1 MFVSDAEGL
10 LVEMCMHCS
19 ICDVHTTPGGFYIWV
34 MPFSFRQYYIS
45 QHLWLNSESSTSRCI
60 QGSEFSSTPTHHS
73 FWGWGLTSAG
83 FFGLEAG
90 VPGLLPFL
98 LEEQKEVEG
107 PKQTQTLWLTETVE
121 TLKLTNLGSTHFHY
135 QTCRCCLR
143 TWDVSSCNILQKRGQ
158 TQ

>member
-1 MFVSDAEGL
+1 MQRVL
-10 LVEMCMHCS
+10 LVEMHALL
-19 ICDVHTTPGGFYIWV
+19 
-34 MPFSFRQYYIS
+34 
-45 QHLWLNSESSTSRCI
+45 HLWCAHYTLSGRVLLLSHAFFLSSILHQTNGLSAFVI
-60 QGSEFSSTPTHHS
+60 QFRIFHIAMHPRVKIFHTPTHHS
-73 FWGWGLTSAG
+73 FWLTSAG

-107 PKQTQTLWLTETVE
+107 PKQTQTLWLTETAE